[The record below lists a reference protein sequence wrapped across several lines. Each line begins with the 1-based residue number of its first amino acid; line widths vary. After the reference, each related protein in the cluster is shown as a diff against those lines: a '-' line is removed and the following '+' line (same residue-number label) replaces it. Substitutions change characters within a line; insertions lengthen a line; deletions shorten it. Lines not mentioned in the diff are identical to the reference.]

1 MTGEALPLV
10 YMEMLLTFRLQTHIQ
25 VWLESGM
32 EQPLFTI
39 QSMRSILTRMEVSRT
54 RCSELLHSKIN
65 IVFLLYQH
73 INELNQSEVN

>member
-39 QSMRSILTRMEVSRT
+39 QSMRSISD
-54 RCSELLHSKIN
+54 
-65 IVFLLYQH
+65 
-73 INELNQSEVN
+73 